1 VTVSLLQFTDSDEP
15 FAMGAVGFVTP
26 RESEEK
32 ERITVNIEIEGLS
45 TMAILDTGAP
55 YSICDR
61 EIADQ
66 IGFDPD
72 DGVKADP
79 INMWAGEMKGTIH
92 RVNLSLLADEGESL
106 FLDVPVFVPDTENQ
120 EFVAGFPP
128 SFLGLIGCLQSM
140 RFAIDPFSQT
150 FYFGKHP
157 E

>member
-1 VTVSLLQFTDSDEP
+1 MALLQFTDSEEP
-15 FAMGAVGFVTP
+15 FATGAVGYVTP
-26 RESEEK
+26 QEIEEK

-55 YSICDR
+55 YSICER
-61 EIADQ
+61 EIAEQ

-72 DGVKADP
+72 DAIEAEP
-79 INMWAGEMKGTIH
+79 INMWAGEMKGKIH

-106 FLDVPVFVPDTENQ
+106 FLDTPVFVPETENQ
-120 EFVAGFPP
+120 EFIPGFPP

-140 RFAIDPFSQT
+140 RFAVDPFSQT
-150 FYFGKHP
+150 FYFGGHP